1 MKFGICLLSVVPVR
15 TESADAAEMCTQ
27 LLFGELVVVTEDW
40 NNWLKIRIS
49 SDSYEGWVDHKQIH
63 IIEET
68 EFVRMTKESVQ
79 FTKDL
84 VGVLQEDKGSL
95 QPVLFGSAIRNIVNN
110 SFNCCGKIFTY
121 NGELSLPEKR
131 PVAQL
136 ILEDAMLL
144 INSPYLWGGKSPFG
158 IDCSG
163 FTQVVF
169 KVNGVE
175 LLRDAA
181 QQASQG
187 ETISLIDEAEPCDL
201 AFFDNEEGKIVHV
214 GLMISKN
221 EIIHASGKV
230 RRDQIDHHGIF
241 NVDLQKYT
249 HNLRIIKRLI

>member
-1 MKFGICLLSVVPVR
+1 MKFGICLLSVVPIR

-27 LLFGELVVVTEDW
+27 LLFGELVEVTEDW
-40 NNWLKIRIS
+40 NNWLKIRIV
-49 SDSYEGWVDHKQIH
+49 SDSYKGWVDHKQIQ
-63 IIEET
+63 IIEES
-68 EFVRMTKESVQ
+68 EFIRMSKESVQ

-84 VGVLQEDKGSL
+84 VGVLQDDKGNL
-95 QPVLFGSAIRNIVNN
+95 QPVLFGSTIRNIANN
-110 SFNCCGKIFTY
+110 NFNCCGKIFTY
-121 NGELSLPEKR
+121 NGELSSPEKR
-131 PVAQL
+131 PVVQV
-136 ILEDAMLL
+136 ILEDALLL

-158 IDCSG
+158 FDCSG

-169 KVNGVE
+169 KASGVE

-187 ETISLIDEAEPCDL
+187 ETISLIDEAEPGDL

-214 GLMISKN
+214 GLMINKN

-241 NVDLQKYT
+241 NNDLQKYT